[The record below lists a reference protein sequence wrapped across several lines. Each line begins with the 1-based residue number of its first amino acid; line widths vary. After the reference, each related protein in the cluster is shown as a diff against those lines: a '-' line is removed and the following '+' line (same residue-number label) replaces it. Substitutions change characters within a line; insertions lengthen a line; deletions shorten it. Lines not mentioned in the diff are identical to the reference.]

1 MNKTLKFGYIIA
13 IIVNV
18 ILLYVIHHLLEW
30 NVFFVTERFSE
41 VLWALDLSLQA
52 TILANLLFLVYDAAW
67 FKHLAQIILNLLSI
81 LATFLLYWVFPFDFG
96 LAWWNQLVKFA
107 LLLAI
112 VAMGIAIIV
121 EFFKL
126 ILPQHENKPVFHET
140 R

>member
-1 MNKTLKFGYIIA
+1 MRNPLRFGYIIA
-13 IIVNV
+13 IVVNAL
-18 ILLYVIHHLLEW
+18 LLYVIHHLLDW

-67 FKHLAQIILNLLSI
+67 FKHLAQIVLNLLSI
-81 LATFLLYWVFPFDFG
+81 LATFILYWVFPFDFG

-112 VAMGIAIIV
+112 AGMAIAIIV
-121 EFFKL
+121 EFFRL
-126 ILPQHENKPVFHET
+126 VLPRHENKTIIQET
-140 R
+140 H